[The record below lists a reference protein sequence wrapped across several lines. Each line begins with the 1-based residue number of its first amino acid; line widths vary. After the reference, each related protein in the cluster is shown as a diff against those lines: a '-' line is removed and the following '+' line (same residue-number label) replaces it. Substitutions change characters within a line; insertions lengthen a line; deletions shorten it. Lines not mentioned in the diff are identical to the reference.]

1 MCKEEHQH
9 CNMLRQQVRGAE
21 IHKYLQKLII
31 IVSDVV
37 SISFRRVM
45 TLYS

>member
-1 MCKEEHQH
+1 MCEKEHQH
-9 CNMLRQQVRGAE
+9 CNTLRQQVHGAE

-37 SISFRRVM
+37 SVSFSRVM
-45 TLYS
+45 TV